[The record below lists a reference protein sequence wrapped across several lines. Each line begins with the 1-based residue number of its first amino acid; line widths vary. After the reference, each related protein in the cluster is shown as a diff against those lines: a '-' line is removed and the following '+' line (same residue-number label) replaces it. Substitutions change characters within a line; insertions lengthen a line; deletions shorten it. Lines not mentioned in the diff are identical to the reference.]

1 MMKQG
6 PQSLDEGVQPL
17 ISFLYAGRQIHAY
30 ICSVALYTAADEQ
43 SVAECVADEQS
54 VW

>member
-17 ISFLYAGRQIHAY
+17 ISYLYAGRQVHAY
-30 ICSVALYTAADEQ
+30 ICSIALYTAADEQ

-54 VW
+54 V